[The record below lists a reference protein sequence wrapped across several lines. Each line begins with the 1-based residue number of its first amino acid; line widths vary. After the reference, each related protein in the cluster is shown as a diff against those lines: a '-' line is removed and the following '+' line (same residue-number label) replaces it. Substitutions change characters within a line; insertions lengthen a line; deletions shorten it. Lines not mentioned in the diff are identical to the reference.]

1 MNRKS
6 GFTLLEIMIV
16 VGIIG
21 MLAALAIPNVL
32 HSRTVSQRTV
42 CINGLR
48 QIEAAKSQWALENGG
63 TNGDAV
69 DPSFISY
76 IKKGDSLTCPTG
88 SSYTVNAVGVDPAC
102 DVAGHVLR

>member
-1 MNRKS
+1 MNRNS

-32 HSRTVSQRTV
+32 HSRTVSQKNV

-48 QIEAAKSQWALENGG
+48 QIEAAKAQWAMENGG
-63 TNGDAV
+63 TNGAAV
-69 DPSFISY
+69 DPSFINY
-76 IKKGDSLTCPTG
+76 IKRWCNKEC
-88 SSYTVNAVGVDPAC
+88 VNLSA
-102 DVAGHVLR
+102 

>member
-1 MNRKS
+1 MKRNN

-32 HSRTVSQRTV
+32 HSRTVSQKNV

-48 QIEAAKSQWALENGG
+48 QIEAAKAQWAMENGG

-76 IKKGDSLTCPTG
+76 IKKGDRLTCPTG
-88 SSYTVNAVGVDPAC
+88 NSYVVNPVGVDPAC
-102 DVAGHVLR
+102 VVAGHVLR